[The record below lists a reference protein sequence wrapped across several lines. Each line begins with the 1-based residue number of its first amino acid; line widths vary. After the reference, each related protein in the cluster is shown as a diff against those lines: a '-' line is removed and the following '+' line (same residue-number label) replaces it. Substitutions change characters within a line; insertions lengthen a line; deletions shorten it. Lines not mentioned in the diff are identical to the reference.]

1 MTAASNLTMK
11 IFLIYGEKD
20 AGKTTACQK
29 LLKCILSLGGKLK
42 SYDTFTWDNDFKS
55 VTEFESKRIG
65 IYSPGDDR
73 GHLRDAITFA
83 TDNNFDILVAT
94 VRKHIAYNE
103 PLKEIDEGNSYEWIT
118 LHKGATD
125 AEFDYNENGIVIE
138 LLDRIHKA

>member
-1 MTAASNLTMK
+1 MTAAHYIMK
-11 IFLIYGEKD
+11 IYLIYGEKD

-29 LLKCILSLGGKLK
+29 LLRCILSLGGSLK
-42 SYDTFTWDNDFKS
+42 FYEAFVWENDFKCI
-55 VTEFESKRIG
+55 TEFESKRIG

-103 PLKEIDEGNSYEWIT
+103 PLKEIDNGNSYEWIT
-118 LHKGATD
+118 LYKGATD
-125 AEFDYNENGIVIE
+125 AEFDYNENGIVIT
-138 LLDRIHKA
+138 LLDKIYKV

>member
-1 MTAASNLTMK
+1 MK
-11 IFLIYGEKD
+11 IYLIYGEKD

-42 SYDTFTWDNDFKS
+42 SYDTFTWNNDFKS

-65 IYSPGDDR
+65 IYSPGDER
-73 GHLRDAITFA
+73 GHLSEAITFG
-83 TDNNFDILVAT
+83 TDHNCDILVAT
-94 VRKHIAYNE
+94 VRKGIAYNA
-103 PLKEIDEGNSYEWIT
+103 PLNEMSDSNSGEWIT

-125 AEFDYNENGIVIE
+125 AELDYNENGIVIE